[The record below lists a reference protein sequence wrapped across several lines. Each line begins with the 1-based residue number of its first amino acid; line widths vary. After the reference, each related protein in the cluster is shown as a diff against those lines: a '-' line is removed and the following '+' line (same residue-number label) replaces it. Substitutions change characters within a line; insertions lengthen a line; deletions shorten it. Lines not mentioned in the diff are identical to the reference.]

1 MPSDSCD
8 HRRTTTAKPH
18 GCAAGAPPPEP
29 EHLPCPRC
37 DSTNTKFCYYNNYN
51 FSQPRH
57 FCKACRR
64 YWTHGGT
71 LRDIPIGGG
80 SRKNAKR
87 SRITAMATHGHGNST
102 LEFRHMAM
110 APPTA
115 TPILLPFAGE
125 HGGGLH
131 FVGDVKPGVSVCES
145 FTSLLN
151 STQGPGFFGVNV
163 GGFDDGGFGFGRAIW
178 PFSDV
183 GHYAAGGGGNT
194 WQLEGGEGGH
204 GGECLTLPDLAIST
218 PGMI

>member
-1 MPSDSCD
+1 MPSEPCD
-8 HRRTTTAKPH
+8 QRRTTTTKTHYPT
-18 GCAAGAPPPEP
+18 AGAPPPEP

-87 SRITAMATHGHGNST
+87 SRLTTTHNTTST
-102 LEFRHMAM
+102 LQFRHMA
-110 APPTA
+110 PPTP
-115 TPILLPFAGE
+115 TPILFPFAGE
-125 HGGGLH
+125 HAGALH
-131 FVGDVKPGVSVCES
+131 FLADGKSGVSVCDS

-151 STQGPGFFGVNV
+151 SNQGPGLFG
-163 GGFDDGGFGFGRAIW
+163 FEDGNFGFGRTIW
-178 PFSDV
+178 PFSGAVASDC
-183 GHYAAGGGGNT
+183 YAAGGGGGGGNA
-194 WQLEGGEGGH
+194 WLVEGGDG
-204 GGECLTLPDLAIST
+204 GGECFSLPDLAIST